1 MCTRIFS
8 QLFSEWSTTVI
19 FCAVHPCVLYSC
31 TYSPPADSRYPPVR
45 AAATT
50 PLTTGLMGASSSE
63 RKLGAGQKGCSFVSV
78 HIQKNSSCFVTSF
91 TFELNV
97 FRSFSMNLWTWWRS
111 LSLATLHILW
121 GDPFGLSYQEGQV
134 SAFSESWKCCCSLTD
149 RAPPQKM
156 LWWSVCVPKSC
167 WPSPNSPKS
176 FPLFC
181 PPEIEK
187 NQRDEGKEEEKF
199 IDVVINKN
207 MKLGQKVLIPVKQ
220 FPKVSDKAAE

>member
-78 HIQKNSSCFVTSF
+78 HLQKNSSHVRAECVQKLLEESMDLVEILVIGYTPHP
-91 TFELNV
+91 V
-97 FRSFSMNLWTWWRS
+97 RRSIRS
-111 LSLATLHILW
+111 S
-121 GDPFGLSYQEGQV
+121 SGQV